1 MPWHS
6 WRAHKSAQELT
17 TCLSSIRDALPDEE
31 ESPKVH
37 SSAEIRAQD
46 QTRAPH
52 VGFKECLNSR
62 VNVTSNS
69 LSTSCKRLNFMI
81 HFNYNL
87 FSVLLSA
94 HDANSCVLCLEK
106 KNFFFISVLCLHV
119 FIFCFSALKTS
130 CIQKHFVDVTVSV
143 Q

>member
-1 MPWHS
+1 MYNGWLGCAETDWRADMPWHS

-106 KNFFFISVLCLHV
+106 KNFFLLVSYAYMCSS
-119 FIFCFSALKTS
+119 SAFPL
-130 CIQKHFVDVTVSV
+130 
-143 Q
+143 